1 MAQRPG
7 TLDLIEQ
14 ITRLDGT
21 KYFEIG
27 NMVHNGRAELAAER
41 GYIKE
46 VRILKLNIPHS
57 QTVIKYENYVNE
69 HFYSQEETMDHWEEW
84 ESLRYGSGRDADA
97 RGGGGHHLP
106 PLHRAVTRGLFG
118 GAPLPVDFGLLCH

>member
-27 NMVHNGRAELAAER
+27 NVVHNGRAELAAER

-84 ESLRYGSGRDADA
+84 EKTPAEEELVATILRENHVG
-97 RGGGGHHLP
+97 
-106 PLHRAVTRGLFG
+106 
-118 GAPLPVDFGLLCH
+118 

>member
-1 MAQRPG
+1 MEKDPSRRGAGGNHSARKSRRIGGRHAKDQAGKDRPG
-7 TLDLIEQ
+7 
-14 ITRLDGT
+14 
-21 KYFEIG
+21 
-27 NMVHNGRAELAAER
+27 
-41 GYIKE
+41 
-46 VRILKLNIPHS
+46 
-57 QTVIKYENYVNE
+57 
-69 HFYSQEETMDHWEEW
+69 

>member
-1 MAQRPG
+1 MAEIG

-21 KYFEIG
+21 KYYEIG

-41 GYIKE
+41 GFIKE

-57 QTVIKYENYVNE
+57 QTVIKYEQYVNE
-69 HFYSQEETMDHWEEW
+69 HYQMQDESMDHWEEW
-84 ESLRYGSGRDADA
+84 PRDEEAEEWVQTIVQDNHV
-97 RGGGGHHLP
+97 G
-106 PLHRAVTRGLFG
+106 
-118 GAPLPVDFGLLCH
+118 

>member
-69 HFYSQEETMDHWEEW
+69 HFYSQEETMDHWKEW
-84 ESLRYGSGRDADA
+84 EKTPAEEELVATILRENHVG
-97 RGGGGHHLP
+97 
-106 PLHRAVTRGLFG
+106 
-118 GAPLPVDFGLLCH
+118 

>member
-1 MAQRPG
+1 MAEIG

-21 KYFEIG
+21 KYYEIG

-41 GYIKE
+41 GFIKE

-57 QTVIKYENYVNE
+57 QTVIKYEQYVNE
-69 HFYSQEETMDHWEEW
+69 HYQMQDESMDHWEEW
-84 ESLRYGSGRDADA
+84 LRDEEADEWVQTIVQDNHV
-97 RGGGGHHLP
+97 G
-106 PLHRAVTRGLFG
+106 
-118 GAPLPVDFGLLCH
+118 

>member
-27 NMVHNGRAELAAER
+27 NMVHNGRAELAAELS
-41 GYIKE
+41 YMKE
-46 VRILKLNIPHS
+46 VRI
-57 QTVIKYENYVNE
+57 
-69 HFYSQEETMDHWEEW
+69 
-84 ESLRYGSGRDADA
+84 
-97 RGGGGHHLP
+97 
-106 PLHRAVTRGLFG
+106 
-118 GAPLPVDFGLLCH
+118 

>member
-1 MAQRPG
+1 MPIIVYQAMIFLWELFIIRFIEGVNNMAEIG

-21 KYFEIG
+21 KYYEIG

-41 GYIKE
+41 GFIKE

-57 QTVIKYENYVNE
+57 QTVIKYEQYVNE
-69 HFYSQEETMDHWEEW
+69 HYQMQDESMDHWEEW
-84 ESLRYGSGRDADA
+84 PRDEEADEWVLTIVQDNHV
-97 RGGGGHHLP
+97 G
-106 PLHRAVTRGLFG
+106 
-118 GAPLPVDFGLLCH
+118 